1 MGVIQA
7 GVEMNVNQARKLWTR
22 HDIFATIMS
31 IVEANSSPEHR
42 PHPEFIRALI
52 CIAAAVG
59 ISRDELKNG
68 KLKG

>member
-7 GVEMNVNQARKLWTR
+7 GGEMNVNQIKPWFRE
-22 HDIFATIMS
+22 DIFALIMS
-31 IVEANSSPEHR
+31 IVQANPS

-68 KLKG
+68 NLKG

>member
-7 GVEMNVNQARKLWTR
+7 GGEMNVNQIKPWFRE
-22 HDIFATIMS
+22 DIFALIMS
-31 IVEANSSPEHR
+31 TVEANSSPEHR

-52 CIAAAVG
+52 CIATAVG